1 MFMITCVWAIPV
13 ITKALEITLG
23 EEKLVDPQAEVQVC
37 LSHIH
42 SELRKYLFPF
52 SNFTNE

>member
-23 EEKLVDPQAEVQVC
+23 EEKLVDSQAEVQVC